1 MWGLTGSIM
10 HERKKNWKRLESV
23 IAEKMSVCTQ
33 VAYACG
39 SENIM
44 RCKIEGRVDA
54 SGLTQTKYC
63 NRAPDVQRW
72 QIQEE
77 GRPWK
82 LVSSAAA
89 AKSSSGVI
97 LDPRRCKHVWWSQSS
112 ESPAKRHC
120 SAYLF
125 IYLSRFQGFLFLRKE
140 KKRFLFSGATLMR
153 PSCRFHGDS
162 HKTVKFPVFQNKTN
176 KKSLVGWRVVVGVG
190 CSSTVRSRFSKSA
203 SFLSEGET
211 FIVFFSVKSAALQ
224 ALDFFSFSFYHNT
237 HFDCVEECQRDDY
250 WICKNTHE
258 LLNSLFLL
266 FPKGPKRTNSVQ
278 MMNSQ

>member
-140 KKRFLFSGATLMR
+140 KKKVFIFWCYPNETLSPFPWR
-153 PSCRFHGDS
+153 QSQNCQVSSLSKQNKKKKSCRVKGGGGGWLFFNCQKQVFKERVIPLGRWNFHCI
-162 HKTVKFPVFQNKTN
+162 FF
-176 KKSLVGWRVVVGVG
+176 REI
-190 CSSTVRSRFSKSA
+190 SRFA
-203 SFLSEGET
+203 SSWFFFFFFLSQHPLWLCRRMP
-211 FIVFFSVKSAALQ
+211 A
-224 ALDFFSFSFYHNT
+224 
-237 HFDCVEECQRDDY
+237 
-250 WICKNTHE
+250 WW
-258 LLNSLFLL
+258 LLN
-266 FPKGPKRTNSVQ
+266 
-278 MMNSQ
+278 M